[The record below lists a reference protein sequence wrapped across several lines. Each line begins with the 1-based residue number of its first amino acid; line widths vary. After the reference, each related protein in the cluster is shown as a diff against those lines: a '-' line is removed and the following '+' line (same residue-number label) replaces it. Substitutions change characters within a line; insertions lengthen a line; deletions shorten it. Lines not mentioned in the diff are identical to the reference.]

1 MINYLVS
8 NDDGIRA
15 TGITALIKAL
25 SSREG
30 VNVYVCAPD
39 GQCSGNS
46 QSISLNGTVYV
57 SEVKVDGA
65 KLAWQTSGT
74 PADCVKIGL
83 QKCEELGLEI
93 DMVFAGINMGSNVGK
108 DTLYSGTVG
117 AAKEAAVSGYKA
129 VALSVA
135 GHHCTH
141 FDGACNIAIEYVE
154 KLKDFLTPKLILN
167 INVPDLPE
175 DEIKG
180 VKFTK
185 LGPRYFK
192 DRFWEHVDEGPG
204 AYKLDGAP
212 GDFSD
217 LGDEYDVC
225 AMQSG
230 YASITPLHF
239 DYTDYRVLEDLKKWE
254 IEI

>member
-15 TGITALIKAL
+15 AGITALIKAL
-25 SSREG
+25 SSQEG

-39 GQCSGNS
+39 GQRSGNS

-57 SEVKVDGA
+57 SEVEIDGA
-65 KLAWQTSGT
+65 NLAWQTSGT

-83 QKCEELGLEI
+83 QKCEELGIEI

-154 KLKDFLTPKLILN
+154 KLKDFLTPALILN

-204 AYKLDGAP
+204 IYKLDGAP